1 MTSKTLNG
9 NVRDAQKTGSG
20 LAECVREKILEGLP
34 FITGIRGG
42 RIQISLSRML
52 FRFRDW
58 YTPNIKV
65 EDGKIVLEL
74 KGDKS
79 SIILAA
85 QPNASSV
92 ASQYKGPRGWILRKH
107 LPALE
112 SAFQSLIQECMKSME
127 ERSATATGSTM
138 EGADYSKH
146 LARVSFMS
154 RIVLKSLM
162 LANDEVI
169 VRKGGLLSVL
179 EDYIKE
185 YGPKYRLLYISGT
198 GPATFRLLFVDG
210 KPVGAFVHTEGR
222 DYYGVEAD
230 DKINEIEGLVRI
242 KVYGSLEPPEEVL
255 AA

>member
-1 MTSKTLNG
+1 MTSKTLSG
-9 NVRDAQKTGSG
+9 NVRDAPKAGSG

-42 RIQISLSRML
+42 RIQLSLSRML

-58 YTPNIKV
+58 YTPNVKV
-65 EDGKIVLEL
+65 EDDRIVLEL
-74 KGDKS
+74 KGDRS
-79 SIILAA
+79 SIVLAA
-85 QPNASSV
+85 PPDGSSV
-92 ASQYKGPRGWILRKH
+92 SSQYKGPRGWILRKH
-107 LPALE
+107 LPTLE
-112 SAFQSLIQECMKSME
+112 SAFQSLLQECRKSME
-127 ERSATATGSTM
+127 ERSATAIDSTM
-138 EGADYSKH
+138 EGADYSRH
-146 LARVSFMS
+146 LARVSFVS

-185 YGPKYRLLYISGT
+185 YGTKYRLLYISGT

-210 KPVGAFVHTEGR
+210 KPVGAFVHTDGR

-255 AA
+255 VA